1 MQHKKSVKQNTKQ
14 KPAQQVTRTVQV
26 SKSSQGVKS
35 GTSLFGLRWWIWII
49 IIVGV
54 IFIGGNVLVPIL
66 SAVGALG
73 KMLGDIVGKGAQ
85 GLSWL
90 ASHPGLYWTA
100 IGIYI
105 MNAIGGFAFLK
116 STIGRLAFR
125 KSGKGKSTTDLIKEN
140 KCDMESVKKTFD
152 EKNKENK
159 DKPQSEQKTQ
169 QELMIETIKE
179 IISPVVNEFTK
190 MTTVTK
196 ENAQEL
202 LNLINEIK
210 ANQEEGQVMDKEA
223 EGNLEKM
230 KERCENPPE

>member
-14 KPAQQVTRTVQV
+14 KPAQQVKRTVQV

-66 SAVGALG
+66 SAVGSLG

-85 GLSWL
+85 GLAWL

-125 KSGKGKSTTDLIKEN
+125 ESGKGKSTIDLIKEN
-140 KCDMESVKKTFD
+140 KSDLENVKKTFD
-152 EKNKENK
+152 ENQKKNPE
-159 DKPQSEQKTQ
+159 KTQ
-169 QELMIETIKE
+169 EELMKQTIED
-179 IISPVVNEFTK
+179 IISPVVKKFTE
-190 MTTVTK
+190 VTEINQK
-196 ENAQEL
+196 NAQEL
-202 LNLINEIK
+202 LDLINDIK
-210 ANQEEGQVMDKEA
+210 ANQEEGQVMDKDANDALDDMADTCTDKIGE
-223 EGNLEKM
+223 
-230 KERCENPPE
+230 